1 MLKKK
6 LKFVPQATEYLKDL
20 ITVYKKGLQQPLAF
34 DPKIIEEFCK
44 KKEGDF
50 FQKIA
55 HNTEEDYTEE
65 DYYFWNL
72 CFPNPQ
78 NLKSDV
84 LELEK
89 NVVAPIDKFLEE
101 I

>member
-50 FQKIA
+50 FKKLLTIQRKTIIFGTCVFQIHKI
-55 HNTEEDYTEE
+55 
-65 DYYFWNL
+65 
-72 CFPNPQ
+72 
-78 NLKSDV
+78 
-84 LELEK
+84 
-89 NVVAPIDKFLEE
+89 
-101 I
+101 

>member
-1 MLKKK
+1 MGWVESKKRISAKKK

-55 HNTEEDYTEE
+55 HNTEEDY
-65 DYYFWNL
+65 YFGT
-72 CFPNPQ
+72 CVFQ
-78 NLKSDV
+78 IHK
-84 LELEK
+84 
-89 NVVAPIDKFLEE
+89 I
-101 I
+101 